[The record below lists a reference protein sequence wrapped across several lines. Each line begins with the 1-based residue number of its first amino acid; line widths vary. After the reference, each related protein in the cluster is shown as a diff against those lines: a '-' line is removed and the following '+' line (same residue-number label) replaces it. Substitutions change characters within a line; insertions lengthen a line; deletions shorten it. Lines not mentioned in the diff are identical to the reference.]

1 MLYKKFL
8 KSKRMSSIF
17 NENNIE
23 PEHPLVFDAEIFTS
37 INDSVDQPEQRNLK
51 DLTNIRLKYQNQPIT
66 GQQFYLK

>member
-1 MLYKKFL
+1 M

-51 DLTNIRLKYQNQPIT
+51 DLTDIRLKYQNQPIT

>member
-1 MLYKKFL
+1 M

-51 DLTNIRLKYQNQPIT
+51 YLTDIRLKYQNQPIT

>member
-1 MLYKKFL
+1 MIYKKFL
-8 KSKRMSSIF
+8 ESKRMSSTF

-51 DLTNIRLKYQNQPIT
+51 DLTDIRLKYQNQPIT

>member
-1 MLYKKFL
+1 M

>member
-1 MLYKKFL
+1 M

-37 INDSVDQPEQRNLK
+37 INNSVNQPEQRNLK
-51 DLTNIRLKYQNQPIT
+51 DLTNIRLKSQNKPIT

>member
-1 MLYKKFL
+1 MIYKKFL
-8 KSKRMSSIF
+8 ESKRMSSTF

-37 INDSVDQPEQRNLK
+37 IKNHVDQPEQRNLK
-51 DLTNIRLKYQNQPIT
+51 DLTDIRLKNQNQPIT